1 MNIYVRST
9 MNIYVR
15 STIPPISIKRAT
27 TSHLNSLNTKM
38 TMTYDIGNPDPGL
51 EQAQICGVIKPVNV
65 IPTLHI

>member
-1 MNIYVRST
+1 MAVGFLTTYAISVHHK
-9 MNIYVR
+9 
-15 STIPPISIKRAT
+15 ISIKRAT

-38 TMTYDIGNPDPGL
+38 TTTYDIGNPDPGL